1 MRVLVMSAGLLAL
14 AACVH
19 VNAQVTNDDRAL
31 AAFENARV
39 RECPAGRVQANAH
52 ASGDPQ
58 SVGLVGENI
67 AIVPIA
73 SDPTRA
79 VRLRRLTIAP
89 GGAIAW
95 HDHAQVQ
102 GMALMVSGEMV
113 ETRNTCLDRMIYR
126 AGDVAIEDATTA
138 HSWRNE
144 SDAPAVVLVA
154 HVVAR

>member
-1 MRVLVMSAGLLAL
+1 MRLFLLGVALLAL

-19 VNAQVTNDDRAL
+19 VNAQVTNEDRTL

-52 ASGDPQ
+52 TSGDPE

-102 GMALMVSGEMV
+102 GMALMVSGQMV
-113 ETRNTCLDRMIYR
+113 ETRNTCLERMTYR
-126 AGDVAIEDATTA
+126 AGDVAIEDAATA

-144 SDAPAVVLVA
+144 SDTPAVVLVA
-154 HVVAR
+154 HLVAR